1 MAKRELPKYN
11 PVGLPIKW
19 FGLADGNSFYCSCE
33 VSQKPWLDG
42 RPMIV
47 ASNSDKIAIA
57 LNRQAK
63 AIGLKLGDLLFE
75 HVNTI
80 REHKILIYPSNY
92 ELYGNMSADMHTVL
106 ASFVQNYEVSSIDE
120 GYLDFTG
127 YEHLDLYEYGQ
138 EIVNTVRY
146 GKWIPIALGIA
157 PTKTL
162 AKVANKLAKS
172 ADNDRKGFYMIGTE
186 EERIEALK
194 KTALGDVWG
203 IGSRYRKR
211 IEKEL
216 RRENLTAYDF
226 VSMYQKRVRKLMGV
240 TGERTYMELQGIQ
253 CFDLEEEPEDK
264 ERIMTSR
271 MLTPPVTK
279 KEEVLAALMHHLETS
294 ARKLRKQKSYAR
306 KMYVFFITSQH
317 DHYSRPKDVRSL
329 EIRFPSPIKTT
340 AEMIPY
346 LTQMVDAMWPVYRL
360 GQEAYRYNKCGVML
374 GEISPDNAKQP
385 YFGEDVERSRKMEAL
400 QQAMDEINGDDP
412 ADKRRMWFGAEFAHK
427 DTIKFKREGL
437 TENPTAVWEQ
447 RHKVRNS

>member
-1 MAKRELPKYN
+1 MAKRELPEYN
-11 PVGLPIKW
+11 AVGLPIRW

-80 REHKILIYPSNY
+80 RQHKILIFPSNY
-92 ELYGNMSADMHTVL
+92 ELYGNMSADMHTAL
-106 ASFVQNYEVSSIDE
+106 ASFVQNYELSSIDE
-120 GYLDFTG
+120 AFMDFTG
-127 YEHLDLYEYGQ
+127 YDHVDLYEYGQ
-138 EIVNTVRY
+138 QIINTIRY

-172 ADNDRKGFYMIGTE
+172 ADNDRKGFYMIGTD
-186 EERIEALK
+186 EERVEALK
-194 KTALGDVWG
+194 KTALGDIWG

-211 IEKEL
+211 IEKDL

-226 VSMYQKRVRKLMGV
+226 TCMYQKRVRKLLGV
-240 TGERTYMELQGIQ
+240 TGERTYMELLGIQ

-271 MLTPPVTK
+271 MLTPPQ
-279 KEEVLAALMHHLETS
+279 
-294 ARKLRKQKSYAR
+294 LRKRMRYLLRLCTTWKRAPESFASKSPMPVR
-306 KMYVFFITSQH
+306 CLFFS
-317 DHYSRPKDVRSL
+317 
-329 EIRFPSPIKTT
+329 
-340 AEMIPY
+340 
-346 LTQMVDAMWPVYRL
+346 
-360 GQEAYRYNKCGVML
+360 
-374 GEISPDNAKQP
+374 
-385 YFGEDVERSRKMEAL
+385 
-400 QQAMDEINGDDP
+400 
-412 ADKRRMWFGAEFAHK
+412 
-427 DTIKFKREGL
+427 
-437 TENPTAVWEQ
+437 
-447 RHKVRNS
+447 